1 MTNVI
6 TEPTRQQAILDPII
20 ITEDLPFLDSG
31 TLDVPDNI
39 SDHKATYITLPFQ
52 YDTEGAFS
60 RLIYLYKKANFTL
73 LKQKL
78 SNFDWTCL
86 RQGTLD
92 EACSKFNDIFHDFVN
107 SSVPSKNVL
116 IRPDDKP
123 WYDSEIRSLSR
134 KRDRLKRKFKKSS
147 NLNILARY
155 KFYRNK
161 VNNLKRHAKEQFYNN
176 LELSISDF
184 HSNDKKQFGRLY
196 ATLLKAIVPLLPFHP

>member
-1 MTNVI
+1 MFQTTSVI
-6 TEPTRQQAILDPII
+6 TKQHII
-20 ITEDLPFLDSG
+20 
-31 TLDVPDNI
+31 
-39 SDHKATYITLPFQ
+39 LPFQ

-78 SNFDWTCL
+78 SNFDCTCL

-92 EACSKFNDIFHDFVN
+92 EACSKFNDIYLDFVN

-123 WYDSEIRSLSR
+123 WYDSEIRRLSR

-184 HSNDKKQFGRLY
+184 HSNYKKQF
-196 ATLLKAIVPLLPFHP
+196 LKVIRHFVKGNCTSSSIQPLNSFPVTGQNEFCFFI

>member
-31 TLDVPDNI
+31 TLNVLDNI

-92 EACSKFNDIFHDFVN
+92 EACSKFNDIFLDFVN
-107 SSVPSKNVL
+107 SS
-116 IRPDDKP
+116 
-123 WYDSEIRSLSR
+123 
-134 KRDRLKRKFKKSS
+134 
-147 NLNILARY
+147 
-155 KFYRNK
+155 
-161 VNNLKRHAKEQFYNN
+161 
-176 LELSISDF
+176 
-184 HSNDKKQFGRLY
+184 
-196 ATLLKAIVPLLPFHP
+196 